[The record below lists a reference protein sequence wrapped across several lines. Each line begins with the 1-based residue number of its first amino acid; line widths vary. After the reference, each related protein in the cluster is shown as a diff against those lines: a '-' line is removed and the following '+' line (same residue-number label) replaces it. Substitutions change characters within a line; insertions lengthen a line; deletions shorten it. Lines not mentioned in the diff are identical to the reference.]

1 MAAGPW
7 IKATLFVYHVAPSG
21 EWLLREIEADMGEYS
36 GREFQVGVGP
46 AGEEVVVSAILVE
59 PDTANVSVKFPSSI
73 QIPANASRVVIRRVD
88 D

>member
-1 MAAGPW
+1 MAVGPW
-7 IKATLFVYHVAPSG
+7 ITAAFGYYVKPSG
-21 EWLLREIEADMGEYS
+21 EWWLGEIEADMGEYS

-59 PDTANVSVKFPSSI
+59 PDTSYISVKFPSSI